1 MTNIE
6 INNCIYKVHPGFNQ
20 NDSDEN
26 GKMAP
31 QENCTK
37 KRPEDVI
44 IHLLPKIIK
53 IKSV

>member
-6 INNCIYKVHPGFNQ
+6 INNCIYKVHPVFNQ

-31 QENCTK
+31 QENCN
-37 KRPEDVI
+37 
-44 IHLLPKIIK
+44 LLPKIIK

>member
-6 INNCIYKVHPGFNQ
+6 INNCIYKVHPVFNQ

-31 QENCTK
+31 QENCK
-37 KRPEDVI
+37 KSAEDVI